1 MPVPSAISRS
11 PLGRL
16 LGLTPPQIVG
26 AIDEPGPR
34 QPYARTLDVRGW
46 ALSTDGHPIEVVIEV
61 DGRAVWTAPPDAA
74 RADVAAAVPAGHA
87 GRDLRL
93 LGAASTPRR
102 CPTWPKPR

>member
-1 MPVPSAISRS
+1 MRPMPVSSAISRS

-46 ALSTDGHPIEVVIEV
+46 GLSTDGSAIEVTIEV
-61 DGRAVWTAPPDAA
+61 DGHTVWTAAPTAPRPD
-74 RADVAAAVPAGHA
+74 VGGLFPKIAAAATCGF
-87 GRDLRL
+87 
-93 LGAASTPRR
+93 AAHLE
-102 CPTWPKPR
+102 